1 GDRLTTT
8 ITFPNGYT
16 VEGPWHVSGNRP
28 VSLEDGTRGVAI
40 NASLDRII
48 EVEPGTGQRVT
59 TPFPEPIETTFDG
72 QNEQQLVERAAQ
84 IWCLTVIRAQQNHQ
98 RNQSQR
104 ARPGSCRCAPRSTHL
119 PDRGPRR
126 AQVANATIQA
136 WPGAAGAVCSRSP
149 F

>member
-1 GDRLTTT
+1 MRFFSILVTALALAVPAPLAAQAGGQAPACRGSLEGDRLTTT
-8 ITFPNGYT
+8 IIFPNGYT
-16 VEGPWHVSGNRP
+16 VEGPWRVSGNRP
-28 VSLEDGTRGVAI
+28 VALEDGTRGVAM

-72 QNEQQLVERAAQ
+72 ENEQQLVERAAQ

-104 ARPGSCRCAPRSTHL
+104 ANPGR
-119 PDRGPRR
+119 
-126 AQVANATIQA
+126 
-136 WPGAAGAVCSRSP
+136 
-149 F
+149 